1 MAAISTGSW
10 WNKTVEAIVVIV
22 LVGIGWAILSWILR
36 AGTRTGAA
44 AIKTAAGH
52 GSFSENMVN
61 QFYTMGEFE
70 IRLVE
75 STLGQDGDGP
85 EIKEIQGRG
94 LLPVLQRTNA
104 VFISSVFDITD
115 DNIQPVLCHLEEF
128 QESTTV
134 SFQQLTNL
142 GIVEPDQGLGEWI
155 RIGGVIP
162 DILQPPVGGI
172 RKIRILF
179 RLVDLDNM
187 PDIELGFIEDPALS
201 LWVGDAQFMY
211 FFEGKGY
218 KEESEEQDESRAIS
232 IKIGMA
238 VAMADG
244 SLDDREGELFR
255 EWIVKSISPFNDA
268 RRAKLKSVYN
278 DAMRESYNMAVQGEL
293 SLTPL
298 TERLNEIGERSYKYE
313 TVELCFDI
321 MAADGVAD
329 VEELKVIRQIAEAL
343 ELDFDEI
350 ERLRDQKIIG
360 LDASITNRASIEE
373 IIGIK
378 SDWSK
383 EEIRRGGKKSI
394 PHESRLGYNCACL
407 LYATDGPENC
417 LIAGPISG
425 TNVGA

>member
-1 MAAISTGSW
+1 
-10 WNKTVEAIVVIV
+10 
-22 LVGIGWAILSWILR
+22 
-36 AGTRTGAA
+36 
-44 AIKTAAGH
+44 
-52 GSFSENMVN
+52 
-61 QFYTMGEFE
+61 
-70 IRLVE
+70 
-75 STLGQDGDGP
+75 
-85 EIKEIQGRG
+85 
-94 LLPVLQRTNA
+94 
-104 VFISSVFDITD
+104 
-115 DNIQPVLCHLEEF
+115 
-128 QESTTV
+128 
-134 SFQQLTNL
+134 
-142 GIVEPDQGLGEWI
+142 
-155 RIGGVIP
+155 
-162 DILQPPVGGI
+162 
-172 RKIRILF
+172 
-179 RLVDLDNM
+179 
-187 PDIELGFIEDPALS
+187 
-201 LWVGDAQFMY
+201 
-211 FFEGKGY
+211 
-218 KEESEEQDESRAIS
+218 
-232 IKIGMA
+232 
-238 VAMADG
+238 MADG

-383 EEIRRGGKKSI
+383 EEISKYLRIEFQKWNN
-394 PHESRLGYNCACL
+394 RLNTLSEGQERENAQRML
-407 LYATDGPENC
+407 DLISEARAKYAR
-417 LIAGPISG
+417 
-425 TNVGA
+425 